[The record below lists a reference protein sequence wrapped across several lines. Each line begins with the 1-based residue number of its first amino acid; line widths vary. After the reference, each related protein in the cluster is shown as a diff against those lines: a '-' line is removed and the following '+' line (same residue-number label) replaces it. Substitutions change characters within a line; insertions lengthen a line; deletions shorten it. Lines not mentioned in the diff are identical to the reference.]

1 MDTRPLPTS
10 FVPDLPVTERVA
22 RFLLAQSAPRLHF
35 ELVEPNAV
43 RRAVSAYFAGH
54 TLQDALERRQEML
67 DHETARVQLVR
78 DYLIQATGLAALALV
93 ESGG

>member
-10 FVPDLPVTERVA
+10 FVPGLPITERVA

-54 TLQDALERRQEML
+54 TLQRSEERR
-67 DHETARVQLVR
+67 
-78 DYLIQATGLAALALV
+78 
-93 ESGG
+93 GGSHCRNRCSPYN